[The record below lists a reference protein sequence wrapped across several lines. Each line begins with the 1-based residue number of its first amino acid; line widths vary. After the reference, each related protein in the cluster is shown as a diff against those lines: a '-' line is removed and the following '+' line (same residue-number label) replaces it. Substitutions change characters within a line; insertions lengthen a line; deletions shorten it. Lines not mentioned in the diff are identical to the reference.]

1 MNDQTNESAT
11 NFGRLM
17 SIWAYRVN
25 DCGNVADFLAKYYKT
40 DRYTGRGEEY
50 AAGLLASYQANYD
63 RDGFT
68 FISRHDSKTG
78 EIVALFLDRL
88 TGQPVRY

>member
-1 MNDQTNESAT
+1 VTEKNETAT
-11 NFGRLM
+11 NFGKLM

-25 DCGNVADFLAKYYKT
+25 DVDTVAEFLARYYKPE
-40 DRYTGRGEEY
+40 RYTGRGEEY